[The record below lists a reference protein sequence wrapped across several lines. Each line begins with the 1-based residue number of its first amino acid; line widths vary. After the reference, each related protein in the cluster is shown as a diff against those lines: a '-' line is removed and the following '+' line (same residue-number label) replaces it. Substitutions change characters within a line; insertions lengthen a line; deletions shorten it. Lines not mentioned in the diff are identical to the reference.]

1 MVKQNNE
8 TVDNSERMLDSKKV
22 LLNLN
27 LEKIYMLWFQNN
39 PVGIKNNYGMIL
51 EICKFTVLQ
60 TITLSKNYDH
70 IYIYV
75 YIPTWPC
82 RMGLSRIFSAGIT
95 NWLKYILPASTVVPP
110 SFRFKYHRTPG
121 SVCYYHTIHS
131 MVNLT
136 TITTTLKFL
145 QLHYSGGWNSNCKKW
160 NKKKLC

>member
-70 IYIYV
+70 IYICIYTNLAMQNGIV
-75 YIPTWPC
+75 QNIQC
-82 RMGLSRIFSAGIT
+82 R
-95 NWLKYILPASTVVPP
+95 N
-110 SFRFKYHRTPG
+110 H
-121 SVCYYHTIHS
+121 
-131 MVNLT
+131 
-136 TITTTLKFL
+136 
-145 QLHYSGGWNSNCKKW
+145 
-160 NKKKLC
+160 